1 MKVLRKTDLKV
12 PGNLKFLDRVLTHFD
27 LINQSSIPRKVW
39 LECQL
44 ALAEGFTNAVRH
56 AHKQLPT
63 ERSIEIEIVVFET
76 LVELSIIDYGPP
88 FDLDACIQSYSQGNQ
103 NDSGGGRGV
112 ILLHKIADRLSYF
125 RTEDDRNCLRIVK
138 NYCPVVDDRRLL

>member
-1 MKVLRKTDLKV
+1 MKVIKKTDLKV
-12 PGNLKFLDRVLTHFD
+12 PGNLKFLDRVLNHFD
-27 LINQSSIPRKVW
+27 LINQPSIPRKVW

-63 ERSIEIEIVVFET
+63 ERSINIEIVVFET
-76 LVELSIIDYGPP
+76 RLELSIWDYCPP
-88 FDLDACIQSYSQGNQ
+88 FDLDACIQSYCQGNQ
-103 NDSGGGRGV
+103 NNTGGGRGV
-112 ILLHKIADRLSYF
+112 IILHKIADRLSYF

-138 NYCPVVDDRRLL
+138 NYCRIGG